1 MGTRQAEVLDTSG
14 LYLFPILTEVDVVG
28 NAIHRITHV
37 LLRPAHFSGGDKDV
51 CVDALVVV
59 IPVLIAFRQIICTCL
74 LEVFV
79 GRRHLGEGHRIQR
92 PNGGVCDSGDNAV
105 HAGDPIVL
113 NGTDQGRH
121 AVLGVSV
128 GHHRSSLDFLLR
140 ESSGDAAHHD
150 GAPQKIFGVAPVE
163 RGTESLSHHVF
174 AGQLGVGV
182 DGFDLRDH
190 HARSG
195 VQRNLFVR

>member
-14 LYLFPILTEVDVVG
+14 LHLFPIFTEVDVIS

-37 LLRPAHFSGGDKDV
+37 LLGPAHFSGSKEEF
-51 CVDALVVV
+51 CVETLVVV
-59 IPVLIAFRQIICTCL
+59 LPFLIAFGQIIRTCL
-74 LEVFV
+74 LKIFV
-79 GRRHLGEGHRIQR
+79 GCRHLGEGQRIQR
-92 PNGGVCDSGDNAV
+92 PNGGVRGSGDNAV

-128 GHHRSSLDFLLR
+128 GHHRSRLDFLLR

-150 GAPQKIFGVAPVE
+150 GAPQKIFGVTPVE

-182 DGFDLRDH
+182 DGFDLGDH